1 MVEAASVK
9 RPTTAEL
16 WTVVQGVEDPEL
28 RMSIVDLGLIYDITI
43 DGDGEVSVEMTL
55 TSPACPVG
63 PMLQGQIYHVL
74 TEVEGVEDVEV
85 NLVWE
90 PPWDPKE
97 MATDEVKINMG
108 IW

>member
-1 MVEAASVK
+1 MGNAADVK

-16 WTVVQGVEDPEL
+16 WTAVQGVEDPEL
-28 RMSIVDLGLIYDITI
+28 MMSIVDLGLVYDVKI
-43 DGDGEVSVEMTL
+43 DDDGEVTVEMTL

-74 TEVEGVEDVEV
+74 SQVDGVEDVEV

-90 PPWDPKE
+90 PPWNPKE
-97 MATDEVKINMG
+97 MATDEVKITMG

>member
-1 MVEAASVK
+1 MPVISRFFGIA
-9 RPTTAEL
+9 
-16 WTVVQGVEDPEL
+16 
-28 RMSIVDLGLIYDITI
+28 IYMYWRDHAPPHFHALYQ
-43 DGDGEVSVEMTL
+43 DGEVTVEMTL

-74 TEVEGVEDVEV
+74 SQVDGVEDVEV

-90 PPWDPKE
+90 PPWNPKE
-97 MATDEVKINMG
+97 MATDEVKITMG

>member
-1 MVEAASVK
+1 MVDAAVK
-9 RPTTAEL
+9 RPTTQEL
-16 WTVVQGVEDPEL
+16 WEVVQQVEDPEIRL
-28 RMSIVDLGLIYDITI
+28 SIVDLGLVYDLTI
-43 DGDGEVSVEMTL
+43 DEDGEVTVEMTL

-74 TEVEGVEDVEV
+74 AQVEGVEDVEV

-90 PPWDPKE
+90 PAWDPKE
-97 MATDEVKINMG
+97 MATEEVKMMLG